1 MNRNIDINTLRSE
14 SLFEQPICIDG
25 IQVNKPRVYK
35 DGWDLTG
42 IFDGDPNW
50 VPKVINTRKTKI

>member
-1 MNRNIDINTLRSE
+1 MKKTRTINTLRSE

-25 IQVNKPRVYK
+25 VSVGVIKYDEK
-35 DGWDLTG
+35 DFWDLTG

-50 VPKVINTRKTKI
+50 VPKSFIY

>member
-25 IQVNKPRVYK
+25 VSVGVIKYDEK
-35 DGWDLTG
+35 DFWDLTG
-42 IFDGDPNW
+42 IFDGTPNW
-50 VPKVINTRKTKI
+50 VPKSYKY